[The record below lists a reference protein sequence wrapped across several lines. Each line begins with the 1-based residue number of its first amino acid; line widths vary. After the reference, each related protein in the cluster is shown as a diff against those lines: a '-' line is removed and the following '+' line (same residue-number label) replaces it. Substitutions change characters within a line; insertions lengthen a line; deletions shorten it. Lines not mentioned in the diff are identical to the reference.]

1 MLLLLQLQLQ
11 HFLLLLLLVTCEFLP
26 FAFAEAFFRA
36 PKENA
41 ARRVL
46 LLFVFIFLVV
56 VVVCVVVGAASF
68 LVCFIYSV
76 RFSAVSDLKI
86 TKQQLRLT

>member
-1 MLLLLQLQLQ
+1 M
-11 HFLLLLLLVTCEFLP
+11 P

-56 VVVCVVVGAASF
+56 VVVCLAVVVVVVGAASF

>member
-1 MLLLLQLQLQ
+1 M
-11 HFLLLLLLVTCEFLP
+11 LLLLLLVTCEFLP

-56 VVVCVVVGAASF
+56 VVVCVVVVVGAASF

>member
-1 MLLLLQLQLQ
+1 MP
-11 HFLLLLLLVTCEFLP
+11 FEF
-26 FAFAEAFFRA
+26 AKAFFRA

-56 VVVCVVVGAASF
+56 VVVCVVVVVVGAASF